1 MPNQSFSFLLLKTF
15 EVTALAIVLYS
26 TYWENKFQALTKTV
40 VIYEHR
46 TVQTRTCVILFAMHF
61 GVDCRVSF
69 SYFFASPQTKAE
81 SMNASLSHE
90 LKAITYVS
98 FGALQRI
105 KMFFLFL
112 YGQTT

>member
-1 MPNQSFSFLLLKTF
+1 MMHQDMP
-15 EVTALAIVLYS
+15 
-26 TYWENKFQALTKTV
+26 YWENKFHTLTKTV

-46 TVQTRTCVILFAMHF
+46 TVHTQTCIILFAMNF

-69 SYFFASPQTKAE
+69 SYFLSSPQMKAE

-105 KMFFLFL
+105 KVFFLFL
-112 YGQTT
+112 YGQIT